1 MQMTDGV
8 QLLRLLRTLLAAPDG
23 LAAALGADGL
33 VLTVGQGG
41 NRSFPGTVYDVALSS
56 GLIGW
61 SGSMLQARPEARAY
75 LRRAMAERE
84 EESFATQHRQEV
96 RGEVEIGGE
105 RQAVIRNL
113 LESPLGHLRR
123 LKDRT
128 GAPFLPQEAV
138 DAGDRLAADFER
150 GQLQPSITSTW
161 EPRLAT
167 RSAGQGGGK
176 QDLSDSAMMARDR
189 LWRAVDAIGPELA
202 GVALDVCCFY
212 KGLEQVERERGWPS
226 RSAKLM
232 LRTALLALARHYAP
246 PPANPRRHQWGAQD
260 YRPAIDR

>member
-1 MQMTDGV
+1 MAEMV
-8 QLLRLLRTLLAAPDG
+8 QLPRLLRTLLAAPDG
-23 LAAALGADGL
+23 LAAVLNADELILRQGQGASHSFPAMAYEAAQSRGL
-33 VLTVGQGG
+33 VV
-41 NRSFPGTVYDVALSS
+41 
-56 GLIGW
+56 W
-61 SGSMLQARPEARAY
+61 SGTMLRAQPEARAY

-84 EESFATQHRQEV
+84 EEGFAAQHRQEV
-96 RGEVEIGGE
+96 RIEVEIAGE
-105 RQAVIRNL
+105 KQTVTRNL

-138 DAGDRLAADFER
+138 EAGDRLAADFER

-167 RSAGQGGGK
+167 RGSGQGGGK

-202 GVALDVCCFY
+202 GVTLDVCCFY
-212 KGLEQVERERGWPS
+212 KGLEQVERERGWPT

-246 PPANPRRHQWGAQD
+246 PPAKPRRHQWGAED
-260 YRPAIDR
+260 YRPAISR